1 LLQDQLGL
9 GVGDGRQSRCRV
21 SRRQVRQQRPP
32 VDHWVGGGQQGALVG
47 EVAVGGGPRDLGG
60 GRGLFHGRGGALGE
74 QAAGGG
80 DQGVAGAAGLVEA
93 RFPADFGPPLHVH
106 HREDEALYVLD
117 GQLRCRNG
125 DHEFTAGP
133 GQLVFGPR
141 ELPHTFKAGPG
152 GARALVLML
161 PAGLE
166 QMFQE
171 GGVPALDPSTPPVE
185 DYDIETVTRLAAKY
199 GFDVIGPPLS

>member
-1 LLQDQLGL
+1 MT
-9 GVGDGRQSRCRV
+9 SAAA
-21 SRRQVRQQRPP
+21 STHP
-32 VDHWVGGGQQGALVG
+32 DHPTASEPSMVWWQGALMTLKARSG
-47 EVAVGGGPRDLGG
+47 ST
-60 GRGLFHGRGGALGE
+60 GGAL
-74 QAAGGG
+74 
-80 DQGVAGAAGLVEA
+80 GLVEA

-125 DHEFTAGP
+125 DQEFTAGP
-133 GQLVFGPR
+133 GELVFGPR

-171 GGVPALDPSTPPVE
+171 GGVPTLDPSNRPVE

-199 GFDVIGPPLS
+199 GFDVIGPPLT

>member
-1 LLQDQLGL
+1 MTSAAASTHPNQPTP
-9 GVGDGRQSRCRV
+9 SAP
-21 SRRQVRQQRPP
+21 SMI
-32 VDHWVGGGQQGALVG
+32 WWQGALMTLK
-47 EVAVGGGPRDLGG
+47 AH
-60 GRGLFHGRGGALGE
+60 RGSTGGAL
-74 QAAGGG
+74 
-80 DQGVAGAAGLVEA
+80 GLVEA
-93 RFPADFGPPLHVH
+93 RFPADYGPPLHVH

-117 GQLRCRNG
+117 GELRCRNG
-125 DHEFTAGP
+125 DQEFTAGP

-171 GGVPALDPSTPPVE
+171 GGVPALDPTTPPVE

-199 GFDVIGPPLS
+199 GFDVVGPPLT